1 MTCVWYL
8 AMCSVAIWLCAS
20 LTSMQAAVVVM
31 AVMVTRSSSPP
42 SSRHLLGLLNQQ
54 QTHTYSVLFL
64 HVSSHAQTLAK
75 EVGVAES
82 SPAHPRGRI

>member
-31 AVMVTRSSSPP
+31 AVMVTRSSSPS

-54 QTHTYSVLFL
+54 QTHTYSVL
-64 HVSSHAQTLAK
+64 VSSHAQTLAK